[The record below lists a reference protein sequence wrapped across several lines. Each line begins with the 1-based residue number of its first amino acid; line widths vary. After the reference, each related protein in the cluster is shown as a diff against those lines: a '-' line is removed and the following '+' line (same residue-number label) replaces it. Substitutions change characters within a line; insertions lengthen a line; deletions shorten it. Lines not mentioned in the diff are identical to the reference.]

1 MPFSMVIKTNPI
13 TNFTLVGDKQW
24 QSTLGENIV
33 SVLGKQRFSQLAPFS
48 SECPKVRIC
57 GYITK
62 TVLSGSV
69 SSNKVSKDSVFCFLN
84 RRPIDLPRKMKQLF
98 QDTYKQYNPAS
109 IPYLVLNLEVEDGN
123 YDINVSVDKREVFLN
138 NENEVLE
145 SLKLQLTQ
153 FFEDL

>member
-1 MPFSMVIKTNPI
+1 MPFSMVIKTNP
-13 TNFTLVGDKQW
+13 TTKFTQVGDKRW

-48 SECPKVRIC
+48 SECPKVGIC

-69 SSNKVSKDSVFCFLN
+69 QSNKVSKDSVFCFLN

-98 QDTYKQYNPAS
+98 
-109 IPYLVLNLEVEDGN
+109 
-123 YDINVSVDKREVFLN
+123 
-138 NENEVLE
+138 
-145 SLKLQLTQ
+145 
-153 FFEDL
+153 